1 MKVIFRLYEF
11 RTKKRL
17 TIRQL
22 EELSGVGKTTI
33 NYIENGKANPT
44 IYVICQLAEALECSP
59 YDLFY
64 IEK

>member
-1 MKVIFRLYEF
+1 MKVIYKLYEL
-11 RTKKRL
+11 RTKKNL
-17 TIRQL
+17 TVRQL

-44 IYVICQLAEALECSP
+44 IDVICQLAEALECSP

-64 IEK
+64 MEK